1 MTTNNLQYPQLHQLM
16 YAIADSSKLKYGGY
30 YAMDFPS
37 DLLSLLKY
45 ATDKVKENRNWKNL
59 SIPIADLNAAIKAT
73 NTLIHVSRGI
83 TQQGR
88 SIPFW
93 LLSSVEIDPKSISDL
108 VKAWIMIHYGRIWES
123 EDTEDLKSLAIPE
136 NFQWKEHKE
145 NIFAWERNES
155 NSVALPIYDNAFKVM
170 ADAIANYIAT
180 HGLKIGGKHLNY
192 VKGPNDGEVQQW
204 PPEKIYYGKK
214 ADKFW
219 FQSNVI
225 KVSIQQRFF
234 DDRPYV
240 LCLPSV
246 RRYVLQQNIITL
258 KNPKTSAHIKAP
270 VSHWC
275 ADFPLKPSIQS
286 VALTVKKNAGKFF
299 PEFVGNVPEILRLM
313 DSKNSFISPETN
325 EIVKQLSEVNF
336 LNSED
341 KPIALI
347 LYHTGL
353 KAGKKKPVKPKIA
366 CGYYPRDLQ
375 ALNLA
380 IQECFGDI
388 LNPVSPQSPILFD
401 VPSKSKKKE
410 SAKLQ
415 PTPSSKRKR
424 KEAVRKSIPAFIKEK
439 GKKPIILLSCLNR
452 EFIEDLNAALTEVLG
467 DDFEEIIELKIAS
480 DRLANLFATPL
491 SKSGGVNER
500 VELLSQNEELPALSK
515 EELGV
520 AIVEIRGADSSDY
533 GERDPKKANRKGLCD
548 VGYLSQFFVDN
559 FDKKEKE
566 DFNSPKRRKKF
577 INTVLDALRAIGI
590 TFPKEYTHLETGESS
605 LPVPK
610 NLHFLCL
617 RLLRIT
623 KKTAIDKKS
632 KTLPLF
638 LRISNQTGEV
648 QCKIMSLDKNAIYH
662 NKWLSYSEA
671 LLSIGKD
678 EVKTIPITEKKDKE
692 AIVSFIQTT
701 LEKLEGNNLLLVEQD
716 NVRIVWP
723 NVQIKRAKIDE
734 LTFDRNCKNYIPVEN
749 FKGLRVAAYRTNVD
763 EVPDGYILKQ
773 PKDETLLG
781 LDRFMDRADL
791 WNGGTDERIWLS
803 TGGKTDNNANANASR
818 LVEYPKEWGSKTT
831 EENSDENAKKENSE
845 GKKVRKKLEQPELVA
860 PNWKSIAWSSQL
872 KEISLLA
879 IQPNDDPFLWAN
891 IVHDLRLDAIQW
903 EHALELPLPLNLA
916 KKIDQFFRILDKTMS
931 DKSDELIENDPPEEY
946 VQLELPFDS

>member
-16 YAIADSSKLKYGGY
+16 YAIADSSKLEYGGY
-30 YAMDFPS
+30 YAMEFPS
-37 DLLSLLKY
+37 DLLNSLKT
-45 ATDKVKENRNWKNL
+45 ATDKVKENLNRKNL

-83 TQQGR
+83 TQQSR

-93 LLSSVEIDPKSISDL
+93 LLSSVEINSKSISDL
-108 VKAWIMIHYGRIWES
+108 VKAWIIIHYGRIWNYEYI
-123 EDTEDLKSLAIPE
+123 EDLKSLAIPE

-145 NIFAWERNES
+145 NIFDWQRSES

-204 PPEKIYYGKK
+204 PPEKIYYGQKGE
-214 ADKFW
+214 KFW

-240 LCLPSV
+240 LFLPSV
-246 RRYVLQQNIITL
+246 RRYVLQQNINSL
-258 KNPKTSAHIKAP
+258 KKPKTSVHIKAP
-270 VSHWC
+270 LSHWC

-286 VALTVKKNAGKFF
+286 VALAVEKKGEKFVSK
-299 PEFVGNVPEILRLM
+299 FVGNVPDILRLM
-313 DSKNSFISPETN
+313 DSQNSFISPETN
-325 EIVKQLSEVNF
+325 DIVNQLSEVNVRD
-336 LNSED
+336 SED

-347 LYHTGL
+347 PYHTGL

-388 LNPVSPQSPILFD
+388 LNPVSSQSPILFD
-401 VPSKSKKKE
+401 VRGKSKKKE
-410 SAKLQ
+410 AAKFK
-415 PTPSSKRKR
+415 PTPSSNKKR

-452 EFIEDLNAALTEVLG
+452 EFIEDLKTALREVLG
-467 DDFEEIIELKIAS
+467 DDFEEIVELKIANS
-480 DRLANLFATPL
+480 ELANLFATPL

-500 VELLSQNEELPALSK
+500 VQLLSQHEELPALSK

-533 GERDPKKANRKGLCD
+533 GENDPKKANRKGLCD

-559 FDKKEKE
+559 PDMTAKAKAQ
-566 DFNSPKRRKKF
+566 KF
-577 INTVLDALRAIGI
+577 INTVLDALRVLGI
-590 TFPKEYTHLETGESS
+590 TFPKEYAYLETGESS
-605 LPVPK
+605 LPVPD

-638 LRISNQTGEV
+638 LKISSKTGEV
-648 QCKIMSLDKNAIYH
+648 QCKIMSLNEKAVYY

-678 EVKTIPITEKKDKE
+678 EVKTIPIKEEKDKK
-692 AIVSFIQTT
+692 AIVNFIQTT

-716 NVRIVWP
+716 NVRLIWP

-734 LTFDRNCKNYIPVEN
+734 LTFDRNCKNYMPIEN
-749 FKGLRVAAYRTNVD
+749 FKGLRIAAYRTNVD
-763 EVPDGYILKQ
+763 EVPDGYIVKI
-773 PKDETLLG
+773 PKDEKLLG
-781 LDRFMDRADL
+781 LDRFMDCRDL

-803 TGGKTDNNANANASR
+803 TGGKTDNKANANASR
-818 LVEYPKEWGSKTT
+818 LVEYPKEWGSKET
-831 EENSDENAKKENSE
+831 EENSEEKK
-845 GKKVRKKLEQPELVA
+845 GRKKLKEAELVA
-860 PNWKSIAWSSQL
+860 PNWESTAWSSQL

-903 EHALELPLPLNLA
+903 EHALQLPLPLDLA
-916 KKIDQFFRILDKTMS
+916 KKMDQFFRILDKTMS
-931 DKSDELIENDPPEEY
+931 EQPDELIENEAPEEY
-946 VQLELPFDS
+946 VQLELFDF

>member
-1 MTTNNLQYPQLHQLM
+1 MTNNNLQYPQLHQLM
-16 YAIADSSKLKYGGY
+16 YAIAESSKLEYGGY

-37 DLLSLLKY
+37 DLLNSLKT
-45 ATDKVKENRNWKNL
+45 ATDKVKENRKWKNL

-93 LLSSVEIDPKSISDL
+93 LLSSVKINSKSISDL
-108 VKAWIMIHYGRIWES
+108 VKAWIIIHYGRIWNYEYI
-123 EDTEDLKSLAIPE
+123 DDLKSLAIPE

-145 NIFAWERNES
+145 NIFDWQRSES

-180 HGLKIGGKHLNY
+180 NGLNIGGKHLNY
-192 VKGPNDGEVQQW
+192 LKGPNDGEVQQW
-204 PPEKIYYGKK
+204 PPEKIYYGQKG
-214 ADKFW
+214 DKFW

-240 LCLPSV
+240 LFLPSV
-246 RRYVLQQNIITL
+246 RRYVLQQNINTL
-258 KNPKTSAHIKAP
+258 KNPKTSVHIKAP

-286 VALTVKKNAGKFF
+286 VALTVEKNEEKFVKK
-299 PEFVGNVPEILRLM
+299 FVGNVPEILRFM
-313 DSKNSFISPETN
+313 GSQNSFISPETN

-336 LNSED
+336 HNSED
-341 KPIALI
+341 KLI
-347 LYHTGL
+347 SLIPYQTGL

-375 ALNLA
+375 VLNLA

-388 LNPVSPQSPILFD
+388 LNPVSPQSPILFN
-401 VPSKSKKKE
+401 VPGKSKKKE

-415 PTPSSKRKR
+415 PTPSSNSKR

-439 GKKPIILLSCLNR
+439 SWKPIVLLSCFKQ
-452 EFIEDLNAALTEVLG
+452 EFIEDLKTALQAVLG
-467 DDFEEIIELKIAS
+467 DDFEEIVEIKIAS
-480 DRLANLFATPL
+480 DKLANLFATPL

-500 VELLSQNEELPALSK
+500 VKQLSQDEELPALSK
-515 EELGV
+515 EKLGV

-533 GERDPKKANRKGLCD
+533 GENDPKKANRKGLCD

-559 FDKKEKE
+559 PDMTAKAKAQ
-566 DFNSPKRRKKF
+566 KF

-605 LPVPK
+605 IKVPE

-648 QCKIMSLDKNAIYH
+648 QCKIMSLDENAIYH

-671 LLSIGKD
+671 LLSIGKN
-678 EVKTIPITEKKDKE
+678 EVKTIPIKEEKDKE
-692 AIVSFIQTT
+692 AIVNFIQTT

-723 NVQIKRAKIDE
+723 NVQIKRAKIDK
-734 LTFDRNCKNYIPVEN
+734 LTFDRNCQNYIPIKN
-749 FKGLRVAAYRTNVD
+749 FKGLRVAAYRTNFD
-763 EVPDGYILKQ
+763 EVPDGYIVKI
-773 PKDETLLG
+773 PKDEKLLS
-781 LDRFMDRADL
+781 LDRFMDCQDL
-791 WNGGTDERIWLS
+791 WNGGTDKRIWLS
-803 TGGKTDNNANANASR
+803 TGGKTDNKASANASR
-818 LVEYPKEWGSKTT
+818 LVEYPKEFGSKET
-831 EENSDENAKKENSE
+831 EENSEEKK
-845 GKKVRKKLEQPELVA
+845 GRKKLDKAELVA
-860 PNWKSIAWSSQL
+860 PNWNSIAWSSQL

-879 IQPNDDPFLWAN
+879 IQPKDDPFLWAN

-903 EHALELPLPLNLA
+903 EHALELPLPLDLA
-916 KKIDQFFRILDKTMS
+916 KKMDQFFRILDKTMS
-931 DKSDELIENDPPEEY
+931 EESEELIENDAPEEY
-946 VQLELPFDS
+946 VQLELPFNS